1 MKKQNNPKT
10 FDWGFFL
17 RHIAI
22 IAVPV
27 ALQNLLTT
35 TGSMVDTMML
45 ASLGE
50 QTVGAVGL
58 CAQFSSLMFAGYWG
72 FVGGGMMFFSQYWG
86 AKNDDG
92 ITRSFGLTLSFMMAV
107 GLIFS
112 FLALGAPEFI
122 MNIYTDKAEIQQIGV
137 SYLKIVGFAYAL
149 QVLTM
154 AVSALLRSIEQVKI
168 PLYGGIASVAANC
181 LFNYLLIFGKLGLP
195 KMGVRGAAL
204 GTVLA
209 GAVNLTILLVFVLK
223 RKIPYVLEFS
233 RHFRWDREFIG
244 QYLQKCFPILCNEIL
259 IGVGNMMI
267 NIVLG
272 HQSEKAIA
280 AVAVFRT
287 LEGLVIAFFSGFSN
301 AATVLVGKE
310 VGAGNHEAAFQRAKR
325 LVYLC
330 SALIGSAC
338 LTLIAVHSP
347 LLHAMGLSGE
357 SYRIGTGMLLIY
369 SVAALIRMGNWT
381 QNDTYRAAGDAAFGS
396 ILEITFMYLL
406 ALPSVYI
413 ANYVFHA
420 PFLLIFAL
428 CYVDEPVR
436 YLIMQC
442 HMYSGKWIKPV
453 SDAGMKTIE
462 DFRKN
467 HGITVKPP
475 LSKPRNKTT
484 I

>member
-1 MKKQNNPKT
+1 MKPKT
-10 FDWGFFL
+10 TKEKFDWNYFI

-58 CAQFSSLMFAGYWG
+58 CAQFSSLMFSGYWG
-72 FVGGGMMFFSQYWG
+72 FVGGGMLFFSQYWG

-92 ITRSFGLTLSFMMAV
+92 ITRSFGLTLSFMMTV
-107 GLIFS
+107 GIVFA
-112 FLALGAPEFI
+112 FMALFMPEFI
-122 MNIYTDKAEIQQIGV
+122 MNIYTDKPEIQQIGI
-137 SYLKIVGFAYAL
+137 SYLQIVGFAYIL
-149 QVLTM
+149 QVVSM

-168 PLYGGIASVAANC
+168 PLYGGIASVIANC
-181 LFNYLLIFGKLGLP
+181 LFNYLLIFGKLGFP
-195 KMGVRGAAL
+195 KMGVQGAAL

-209 GAVNLTILLVFVLK
+209 GVVNLFILLLFIL
-223 RKIPYVLEFS
+223 RNKIPYVLEFS
-233 RHFRWDREFIG
+233 RFFRWNREFIH
-244 QYLQKCFPILCNEIL
+244 QYLQKCFPIICNEVM
-259 IGVGNMMI
+259 IGVSNMMI

-310 VGAGNHEAAFQRAKR
+310 VGAGNHEVAFQRAKR

-330 SALIGSAC
+330 SALIGTAC
-338 LTLIAVHSP
+338 LGLFAVHDP

-357 SYRIGTGMLLIY
+357 SYRIGTGMLIIY
-369 SVAALIRMGNWT
+369 SVAAVIRMANWT
-381 QNDTYRAAGDAAFGS
+381 QNDTYRSAGDAAFGT
-396 ILEITFMYLL
+396 IMEIAFMYLMV
-406 ALPSVYI
+406 LPCVYL
-413 ANYVFHA
+413 ANYVFNA
-420 PFLLIFAL
+420 PFLLVFAL
-428 CYVDEPVR
+428 CYVDEPIR
-436 YLIMQC
+436 YIIMQF
-442 HMYSGKWIKPV
+442 HMYSGKWVKPV
-453 SDAGMKTIE
+453 SDKGLKTIE
-462 DFRKN
+462 EFRRV
-467 HGITVKPP
+467 HGIK
-475 LSKPRNKTT
+475 KNN
-484 I
+484 

>member
-1 MKKQNNPKT
+1 MKARVKT
-10 FDWGFFL
+10 EKFDWKYFIK
-17 RHIAI
+17 HIAI

-58 CAQFSSLMFAGYWG
+58 CAQFSSLMFSGYWG
-72 FVGGGMMFFSQYWG
+72 FVGGGMLFFSQYWG
-86 AKNDDG
+86 AKNDRG
-92 ITRSFGLTLSFMMAV
+92 ITRSFGLTLSFMMTV
-107 GLIFS
+107 GLIFG
-112 FLALGAPEFI
+112 FLALGRPEFI
-122 MNIYTDKAEIQQIGV
+122 MSIYTDKPEIQQIGIR
-137 SYLKIVGFAYAL
+137 YLRLVGFAYPL
-149 QVLTM
+149 QVLAM
-154 AVSALLRSIEQVKI
+154 AISALLRSIEQVKI
-168 PLYGGIASVAANC
+168 PLYGGIASVFANC
-181 LFNYLLIFGKLGLP
+181 FFNYIFIFGKFGMP
-195 KMGVRGAAL
+195 EMGVTGAAL

-209 GAVNLTILLVFVLK
+209 GVVNLLILLVFILK

-233 RHFRWDREFIG
+233 GYFRWDRDFIR
-244 QYLQKCFPILCNEIL
+244 QYLQKCFPILCNEVM

-310 VGAGNHEAAFQRAKR
+310 VGAGNHETAFQRAKR

-330 SALIGSAC
+330 SALIGTAC
-338 LTLIAVHSP
+338 LLLVGVHNP

-357 SYRIGTGMLLIY
+357 SYRIGTGMLIIY
-369 SVAALIRMGNWT
+369 SIAALIRMGNWT
-381 QNDTYRAAGDAAFGS
+381 QNDTYRSAGDAAFGS
-396 ILEITFMYLL
+396 IMEITFMYLMV
-406 ALPSVYI
+406 LPCVYF
-413 ANYVFHA
+413 ANYALRA
-420 PFLLIFAL
+420 PFLLVFAL

-436 YLIMQC
+436 YVIMQF

-453 SDAGMKTIE
+453 SDEGRRTIE
-462 DFRKN
+462 DFRRE
-467 HGITVKPP
+467 HGIRIQKRD
-475 LSKPRNKTT
+475 S
-484 I
+484 

>member
-1 MKKQNNPKT
+1 MKNQTNTQKFNWNCFIRQ
-10 FDWGFFL
+10 
-17 RHIAI
+17 IAI

-72 FVGGGMMFFSQYWG
+72 FVGGGMLFFAQYWG

-92 ITRSFGLTLSFMMAV
+92 ITRSFGITLSFMMSV
-107 GLIFS
+107 GILFS
-112 FLALGAPEFI
+112 ILALCAPEFI
-122 MNIYTDKAEIQQIGV
+122 MNIYTDKPQIQKIGI
-137 SYLKIVGFAYAL
+137 SYLRIVGFAYVL
-149 QVLTM
+149 QVLSM

-168 PLYGGIASVAANC
+168 PLYGGMASVVANC
-181 LFNYLLIFGKLGLP
+181 LFNYLLIFGKFGFP
-195 KMGVRGAAL
+195 RMGVRGAAL

-209 GAVNLTILLVFVLK
+209 GMVNLLILLVFILK
-223 RKIPYVLEFS
+223 NRIPYVLEFS
-233 RHFRWDREFIG
+233 RHFRWNREFIR
-244 QYLQKCFPILCNEIL
+244 QYLQKCFPIICNEVL

-310 VGAGNHEAAFQRAKR
+310 VGAGNHELAFQRARR

-330 SALIGSAC
+330 SVLIGTAC
-338 LTLIAVHSP
+338 LCVIAVHNP

-369 SVAALIRMGNWT
+369 SLAALIRMGNWT

-396 ILEITFMYLL
+396 IMEITFMYLMV
-406 ALPSVYI
+406 LPFVYA
-413 ANYVFHA
+413 ANYLFHA
-420 PFLLIFAL
+420 PFLLVFAL

-436 YLIMQC
+436 YVIMQC
-442 HMYSGKWIKPV
+442 HMYSGKWVKPV
-453 SDAGMKTIE
+453 SDEGLATIGE
-462 DFRKN
+462 FRRR
-467 HGITVKPP
+467 HGIRT
-475 LSKPRNKTT
+475 RR
-484 I
+484 

>member
-1 MKKQNNPKT
+1 MRNPKT
-10 FDWGFFL
+10 GEAFDWRYFI

-72 FVGGGMMFFSQYWG
+72 FVGGGMLFFAQYWG

-92 ITRSFGLTLSFMMAV
+92 INRSFGLTLSFMMAV
-107 GLIFS
+107 AVIFS
-112 FLALGAPEFI
+112 SLALGAPEFI
-122 MNIYTDKAEIQQIGV
+122 MNIYTDKPEIQQIGV
-137 SYLKIVGFAYAL
+137 SYLRIVGFAYIL
-149 QVLTM
+149 QILAM

-168 PLYGGIASVAANC
+168 PLYGGIASVFANC
-181 LFNYLLIFGKLGLP
+181 FFNYLLIFGKCGLP

-209 GAVNLTILLVFVLK
+209 GLVNLGILLFFIVK
-223 RKIPYVLEFS
+223 NKIPYVLEFS
-233 RHFRWDREFIG
+233 KHFRWNRAFVG

-310 VGAGNHEAAFQRAKR
+310 VGAGNHEVAFQRAKR

-330 SALIGSAC
+330 SGLIGTAC
-338 LTLIAVHSP
+338 LCIIAVHNP

-381 QNDTYRAAGDAAFGS
+381 QNDTYRSAGDAAFGS
-396 ILEITFMYLL
+396 VMEITFMYLMV
-406 ALPSVYI
+406 LPCVYL
-413 ANYVFHA
+413 ANYAFHA
-420 PFLLIFAL
+420 PFLLVFAL

-436 YLIMQC
+436 YIIMQC
-442 HMYSGKWIKPV
+442 HMYSGKWVKPV
-453 SDAGMKTIE
+453 SEEGMKTIGA
-462 DFRKN
+462 FRER
-467 HGITVKPP
+467 HGIRQKGG
-475 LSKPRNKTT
+475 R
-484 I
+484 

>member
-1 MKKQNNPKT
+1 MKQRTCTEK
-10 FDWGFFL
+10 FDWNYFI

-58 CAQFSSLMFAGYWG
+58 CAQFSSLMFSGYWG
-72 FVGGGMMFFSQYWG
+72 FVGGGMLFFAQYWG

-92 ITRSFGLTLSFMMAV
+92 ITRSFGLTLSFMMTV
-107 GLIFS
+107 GVVFGC
-112 FLALGAPEFI
+112 LAIWAPEFI
-122 MNIYTDKAEIQQIGV
+122 MNIYTDKPEIQQIGI
-137 SYLKIVGFAYAL
+137 SYLRIVGFAYVL
-149 QVLTM
+149 QVFAM
-154 AVSALLRSIEQVKI
+154 AVSALLRSIEQVRI
-168 PLYGGIASVAANC
+168 PLYGGVASVFTNC
-181 LFNYLLIFGKLGLP
+181 LFNYLLLFGKFGFP
-195 KMGVRGAAL
+195 RMGVRGAAM

-209 GAVNLTILLVFVLK
+209 GIVNLLVLLFFILK
-223 RKIPYVLEFS
+223 NKIPYVLEFS
-233 RHFRWDREFIG
+233 RHFRWNREFIR

-310 VGAGNHEAAFQRAKR
+310 VGAGNHEVAFQRARR

-330 SALIGSAC
+330 SALIG
-338 LTLIAVHSP
+338 
-347 LLHAMGLSGE
+347 
-357 SYRIGTGMLLIY
+357 
-369 SVAALIRMGNWT
+369 MGNWT
-381 QNDTYRAAGDAAFGS
+381 QNDTYRSAGDAAFGS
-396 ILEITFMYLL
+396 VMEITFMYLMV
-406 ALPSVYI
+406 LPCVYL
-413 ANYVFHA
+413 ANYAFHA
-420 PFLLIFAL
+420 PFLLVFAL

-436 YLIMQC
+436 YIIMQC

-453 SDAGMKTIE
+453 SDEGIKTIGA
-462 DFRKN
+462 FRQA
-467 HGITVKPP
+467 HGIKSGK
-475 LSKPRNKTT
+475 LERIYKK
-484 I
+484 

>member
-1 MKKQNNPKT
+1 MKTQGKQRN
-10 FDWGFFL
+10 FDWNYFI
-17 RHIAI
+17 RNIAI

-58 CAQFSSLMFAGYWG
+58 CAQLSSLMFAGYWG
-72 FVGGGMMFFSQYWG
+72 FVGGGMLFFAQYWG

-92 ITRSFGLTLSFMMAV
+92 ITRSFGLTLSFMMTVAV
-107 GLIFS
+107 IFS
-112 FLALGAPEFI
+112 SLALGAPGFI
-122 MNIYTDKAEIQQIGV
+122 MNIYTDKPEIQQIGI
-137 SYLKIVGFAYAL
+137 SYLRIVGFAYIL
-149 QVLTM
+149 QVLAM
-154 AVSALLRSIEQVKI
+154 AVSALLRSIEQVRI
-168 PLYGGIASVAANC
+168 PLYGGIASVVANC
-181 LFNYLLIFGKLGLP
+181 AFNYLLIFGKFGFP
-195 KMGVRGAAL
+195 RMGVRGAAL

-209 GAVNLTILLVFVLK
+209 GVVNLLVLLVFILK
-223 RKIPYVLEFS
+223 NKIPYVLEVS
-233 RHFRWDREFIG
+233 RHFRWNREFVR
-244 QYLQKCFPILCNEIL
+244 QYLHKCFPIICNEVL

-272 HQSEKAIA
+272 HQSERAIA

-310 VGAGNHEAAFQRAKR
+310 VGAGNHEVAFQRAKR

-330 SALIGSAC
+330 SALIGTAC
-338 LTLIAVHSP
+338 LVVIAVHNP

-369 SVAALIRMGNWT
+369 SLAALVRMGNWT

-396 ILEITFMYLL
+396 VMEITFMYLMV
-406 ALPSVYI
+406 LPCVYT

-420 PFLLIFAL
+420 PFLLVFAL

-436 YLIMQC
+436 YLIMQL

-453 SDAGMKTIE
+453 SEKGLATIGE
-462 DFRKN
+462 FRRG
-467 HGITVKPP
+467 HGIKE
-475 LSKPRNKTT
+475 KR
-484 I
+484 

>member
-1 MKKQNNPKT
+1 METQRKQGK
-10 FDWGFFL
+10 FDWKYFI

-72 FVGGGMMFFSQYWG
+72 FVGGGMLFFAQYWG

-92 ITRSFGLTLSFMMAV
+92 IKRSFGLTLSFMMAV
-107 GLIFS
+107 GIIFS
-112 FLALGAPEFI
+112 FLALGAPGFI
-122 MNIYTDKAEIQQIGV
+122 MNIYTDKPEIQQIGI
-137 SYLKIVGFAYAL
+137 SYLRIVGFAYIL
-149 QVLTM
+149 QVLSM

-181 LFNYLLIFGKLGLP
+181 LFNYLLMFGKFGLP

-209 GAVNLTILLVFVLK
+209 GMVNLLILLAFIVK
-223 RKIPYVLEFS
+223 RRIPYVLEFS
-233 RHFRWDREFIG
+233 GHFRWNREFIHK
-244 QYLQKCFPILCNEIL
+244 YLQKCFPIICNEVL

-272 HQSEKAIA
+272 HQSERAIA

-310 VGAGNHEAAFQRAKR
+310 VGAGNHEVAFQRAKR

-330 SALIGSAC
+330 SALIGTAC
-338 LTLIAVHSP
+338 LGVIAVHNP

-357 SYRIGTGMLLIY
+357 SYRIGTGMLIIY
-369 SVAALIRMGNWT
+369 SLAALVRMGNWT

-396 ILEITFMYLL
+396 VMEITFMYVMV
-406 ALPSVYI
+406 LPCVYL
-413 ANYVFHA
+413 ANYAFHA
-420 PFLLIFAL
+420 PFLLVFAL

-436 YLIMQC
+436 YIIMQC

-453 SDAGMKTIE
+453 SDEGLKTIE
-462 DFRKN
+462 EFRSR
-467 HGITVKPP
+467 HGIHMKKSSESAKDVT
-475 LSKPRNKTT
+475 
-484 I
+484 

>member
-1 MKKQNNPKT
+1 MKTQGKQRN
-10 FDWGFFL
+10 FDWNYFI

-72 FVGGGMMFFSQYWG
+72 FVGGGMLFFAQYWG

-92 ITRSFGLTLSFMMAV
+92 ITRSFGLTLSFMMTVAV
-107 GLIFS
+107 IFS
-112 FLALGAPEFI
+112 SLALGAPGFI
-122 MNIYTDKAEIQQIGV
+122 MNIYTDKPEIQQIGI
-137 SYLKIVGFAYAL
+137 SYLRIVGFAYIL
-149 QVLTM
+149 QVLAM
-154 AVSALLRSIEQVKI
+154 AVSALLRSIEQVRI
-168 PLYGGIASVAANC
+168 PLYGGIASVVANC
-181 LFNYLLIFGKLGLP
+181 AFNYLLIFGKFGFP
-195 KMGVRGAAL
+195 RMGVRGAAL

-209 GAVNLTILLVFVLK
+209 GVVNLLVLLVFILK
-223 RKIPYVLEFS
+223 NKIPYVLEVS
-233 RHFRWDREFIG
+233 RHFRWNREFVR
-244 QYLQKCFPILCNEIL
+244 QYLHKCFPIICNEVL

-272 HQSEKAIA
+272 HQSERAIA

-310 VGAGNHEAAFQRAKR
+310 VGAGNHEVAFQRAKR

-330 SALIGSAC
+330 SALIGTAC
-338 LTLIAVHSP
+338 LVVIAVHNP

-369 SVAALIRMGNWT
+369 SLAALVRMGNWT

-396 ILEITFMYLL
+396 VMEITFMYLMV
-406 ALPSVYI
+406 LPCVYT
-413 ANYVFHA
+413 ANYGFHA
-420 PFLLIFAL
+420 PFLLVFAL

-436 YLIMQC
+436 YLIMQL

-453 SDAGMKTIE
+453 SEKGLATIGE
-462 DFRKN
+462 FRRG
-467 HGITVKPP
+467 HGIKE
-475 LSKPRNKTT
+475 KR
-484 I
+484 